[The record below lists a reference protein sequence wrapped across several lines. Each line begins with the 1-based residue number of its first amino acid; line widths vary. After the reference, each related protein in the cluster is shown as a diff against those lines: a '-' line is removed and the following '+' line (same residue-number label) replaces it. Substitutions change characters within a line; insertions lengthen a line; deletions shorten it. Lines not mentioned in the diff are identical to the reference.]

1 MHALNKFIHSFAI
14 IRKKKKFVQSVLG
27 TAYLKNVLRITKV
40 SYCFALGN
48 VNGLEKVHIVPERF
62 KCSFARSLA

>member
-27 TAYLKNVLRITKV
+27 TACQKNVLRITKV

-48 VNGLEKVHIVPERF
+48 VLCQKDSSAPLLDPSHSRNSTV
-62 KCSFARSLA
+62 C